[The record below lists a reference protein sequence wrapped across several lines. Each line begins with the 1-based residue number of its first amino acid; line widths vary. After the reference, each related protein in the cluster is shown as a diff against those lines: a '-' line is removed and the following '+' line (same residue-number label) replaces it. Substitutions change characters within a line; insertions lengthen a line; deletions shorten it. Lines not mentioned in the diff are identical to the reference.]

1 VTATVTEAPTVPS
14 GPTRGQLAS
23 TRRPARE
30 VVFRLALL
38 ASLFVAVAFLAV
50 LIAFVVQ
57 QGWPRI
63 DARLWLNFPSIRA
76 PESAG
81 AQSAIVGTLWVISF
95 TALYSLPTGIMAA
108 IYLEEYADRDR
119 WYNRLIEV
127 NIQNLAAVPSIVY
140 GILGLGIISRGLG
153 FGQTVLTAS
162 LTLSLLV
169 LPIVIIAS
177 REAIRAVPNS
187 IRDGSYA
194 LGATRWQTV
203 RRQVLPAA
211 IPGMATGSILALSRA
226 IGEAAPLLLLGGLTF
241 ITFNPTGVESPFT
254 VLPIQIFNWISQSR
268 DEFRTLAAAAIVV
281 LLVILLAM
289 NSIAIWLRN
298 KYQRRL

>member
-1 VTATVTEAPTVPS
+1 VSATRTDLSTVPRE
-14 GPTRGQLAS
+14 PTTPRLEGG
-23 TRRPARE
+23 RRPIRE
-30 VVFRLALL
+30 TVFRLTLL
-38 ASLFVAVAFLAV
+38 ASLAIAVAFLAV
-50 LIAFVVQ
+50 LLVFVVQ
-57 QGWPRI
+57 RGWHRL
-63 DARLWLNFPSIRA
+63 DSRLWLNFPSIRA
-76 PESAG
+76 PGAAG
-81 AQSAIVGTLWVISF
+81 AQSAVMGTLWVIAF
-95 TALYSLPTGIMAA
+95 TAIYSLPTGIMAA
-108 IYLEEYADRDR
+108 IYLEEYANRDR

-140 GILGLGIISRGLG
+140 GILGLGVISRGLG

-169 LPIVIIAS
+169 LPIVIISS

-194 LGATRWQTV
+194 LGATKWQTV
-203 RRQVLPAA
+203 QRQVLPAS

-241 ITFNPTGVESPFT
+241 ITFNPTGVDSPFT

-268 DEFRTLAAAAIVV
+268 EEFKVLAAASIVV

-298 KYQRRL
+298 RYEQKW

>member
-1 VTATVTEAPTVPS
+1 VSATRTDLSTVPRE
-14 GPTRGQLAS
+14 PTTPRLEGG
-23 TRRPARE
+23 RRPIRE
-30 VVFRLALL
+30 TVFRLTLL
-38 ASLFVAVAFLAV
+38 ASLAIAVAFLAV
-50 LIAFVVQ
+50 LLVFVVQ
-57 QGWPRI
+57 QGWHRL
-63 DARLWLNFPSIRA
+63 DSRLWLNFPSIRA
-76 PESAG
+76 PGTAG
-81 AQSAIVGTLWVISF
+81 AQSAVMGTLWVIAF
-95 TALYSLPTGIMAA
+95 TAIYSLPTGIMAA
-108 IYLEEYADRDR
+108 IYLEEYANRDR

-140 GILGLGIISRGLG
+140 GILGLGVISRGLG

-169 LPIVIIAS
+169 LPIVIISS

-194 LGATRWQTV
+194 LGATKWQTV
-203 RRQVLPAA
+203 QRQVLPAS

-241 ITFNPTGVESPFT
+241 ITFNPTGVDSPFT

-268 DEFRTLAAAAIVV
+268 EEFKVLAAASIVV

-298 KYQRRL
+298 KYQRRM

>member
-1 VTATVTEAPTVPS
+1 VSATRTDLSTVPRE
-14 GPTRGQLAS
+14 PTTPRLEGG
-23 TRRPARE
+23 RRPIRE
-30 VVFRLALL
+30 TVFRLTLL
-38 ASLFVAVAFLAV
+38 ASLAIAVAFLAV
-50 LIAFVVQ
+50 LLVFVVQ
-57 QGWPRI
+57 RGWHRL
-63 DARLWLNFPSIRA
+63 DSRLWLNFPSIRA
-76 PESAG
+76 PGTAG
-81 AQSAIVGTLWVISF
+81 AQSAVMGTLWVIAF
-95 TALYSLPTGIMAA
+95 TAIYSLPTGIMAA
-108 IYLEEYADRDR
+108 IYLEEYANRDR

-140 GILGLGIISRGLG
+140 GILGLGVISRGLG

-169 LPIVIIAS
+169 LPIVIISS

-194 LGATRWQTV
+194 LGATKWQTV
-203 RRQVLPAA
+203 QRQVLPAS

-241 ITFNPTGVESPFT
+241 ITFNPTGVDSPFT

-268 DEFRTLAAAAIVV
+268 EEFKVLAAASIVV

-298 KYQRRL
+298 KYQRRM